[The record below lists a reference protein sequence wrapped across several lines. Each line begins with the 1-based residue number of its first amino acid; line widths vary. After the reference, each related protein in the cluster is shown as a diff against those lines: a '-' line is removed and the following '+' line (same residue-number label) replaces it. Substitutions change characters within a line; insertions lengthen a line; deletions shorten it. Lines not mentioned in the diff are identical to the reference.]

1 MTRKFRKDGSAH
13 VCMHSAERHFRR
25 KNGEKINHQISII
38 VPRLR
43 RTDKEMEIVITELK
57 SAQRKR
63 NKQFRNNL
71 RRKTI
76 ERIFGPKDTDV
87 LETKEDKELGE
98 AILGPPNVNSAL
110 SNIKITRGL
119 DLRLDP
125 RTGNSTVLLGSSKK
139 GKSTLLMWIY
149 RKYYKKKA
157 WITTLFS
164 INSQISTYKGEKD
177 LLKCNSFDVKAQKY
191 IRLQKFINRKTSNR
205 YNFANLI
212 DDVIDVRH
220 NKLITNMVL
229 TYRNSNISTVLCMQ
243 YSNLLSKSSRANF
256 NNVIIFG
263 FNSDESMEVVIKTFL
278 RSAFSKMGI
287 KRLDDQIRFFKKMTK
302 DHQFLYYHPASDS
315 LSFHKIILRKKN

>member
-177 LLKCNSFDVKAQKY
+177 LLKCNSFDVKAQKN
-191 IRLQKFINRKTSNR
+191 IRLK
-205 YNFANLI
+205 
-212 DDVIDVRH
+212 
-220 NKLITNMVL
+220 
-229 TYRNSNISTVLCMQ
+229 
-243 YSNLLSKSSRANF
+243 
-256 NNVIIFG
+256 
-263 FNSDESMEVVIKTFL
+263 
-278 RSAFSKMGI
+278 
-287 KRLDDQIRFFKKMTK
+287 
-302 DHQFLYYHPASDS
+302 
-315 LSFHKIILRKKN
+315 